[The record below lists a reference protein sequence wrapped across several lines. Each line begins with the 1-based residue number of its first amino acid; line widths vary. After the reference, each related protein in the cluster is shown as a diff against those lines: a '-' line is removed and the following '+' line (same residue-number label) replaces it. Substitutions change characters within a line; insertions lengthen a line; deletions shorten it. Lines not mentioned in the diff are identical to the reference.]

1 MTAQLWGKYRG
12 VVLDGAD
19 PRGRGRVRVS
29 VRSVM
34 AEGESAW
41 AMPCLPY
48 TGSRLDERHIP
59 PAGTPIWVEF
69 EGGSPSQPIWVGRF
83 WAECAAA
90 ARPPPPSRGRPT
102 RAEGASG

>member
-34 AEGESAW
+34 AEGESA
-41 AMPCLPY
+41 
-48 TGSRLDERHIP
+48 
-59 PAGTPIWVEF
+59 
-69 EGGSPSQPIWVGRF
+69 
-83 WAECAAA
+83 
-90 ARPPPPSRGRPT
+90 
-102 RAEGASG
+102 